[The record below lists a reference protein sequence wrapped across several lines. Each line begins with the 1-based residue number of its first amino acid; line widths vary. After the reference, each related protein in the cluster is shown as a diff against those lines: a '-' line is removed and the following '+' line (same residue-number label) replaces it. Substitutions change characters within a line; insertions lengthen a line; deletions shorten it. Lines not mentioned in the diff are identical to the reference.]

1 MVVATPL
8 CDRVRAMCS
17 DVEGVFGPGR
27 ATEGVVAIRDRLA
40 ESTPRIAVGGKLKAG
55 KSTLV
60 NALLGQRLAATN
72 GTETTMVVA
81 WYRHYH
87 HSRILVRPYDGAP
100 YYIPSGPGGRIPADL
115 RRMDQRTAGLPDREG
130 NQEVAAGLARRIAS
144 VTVEVPNR
152 RLVERHII
160 VDTPGLGSLTGL
172 DEASL
177 AGLTDADALLYLMPH
192 PSSQDRAVLTALRAA
207 AGAARMSA
215 ATVLGVLSQVDLLGE
230 RPDDVWP
237 GARRVAGR
245 TAGQLRGL
253 LADVIPVVG
262 LLAETAFG
270 DEFTEADTR
279 LLVRLAA
286 ADRAPVRRALYK
298 AESFLAWD
306 GGPLDPADRKRLLDM
321 LGVYGLTHLLAAID
335 GGVRS
340 TKGLLDTME
349 ELSGIRP
356 VLDYVDRHFVAGADR
371 LRARAALERLEAV
384 MKQAVPAST
393 DGQQVLDRVTDEM
406 AQLRRHPLLLQTKA
420 AEALAA
426 LVGAAG
432 TTAGGRLAA
441 DEAAVGELLALAT
454 GSDLASMVGLAT
466 GTPSAEVAAAADAA
480 LNRWR
485 TRESRPIRAP
495 ERRAIS
501 AAIDLCHAIHTQAT
515 APA

>member
-1 MVVATPL
+1 MLAATPL
-8 CDRVRAMCS
+8 RDRVREMCAG
-17 DVEGVFGPGR
+17 VEGVLGPGPAR
-27 ATEGVVAIRDRLA
+27 DAVVAIRDRLA

-81 WYRHYH
+81 WYRHH
-87 HSRILVRPYDGAP
+87 HQNRILVRPYDGAP
-100 YYIPSGPGGRIPADL
+100 YYVPAGPDGRIPADL
-115 RRMDQRTAGLPDREG
+115 RRMDERAARLPDRDG
-130 NQEVAAGLARRIAS
+130 DQQVAAGLARRIAS

-172 DEASL
+172 DQASL
-177 AGLTDADALLYLMPH
+177 AGLADADALLYLMPH
-192 PSSQDRAVLTALRAA
+192 PSSQDREVLTALRAA
-207 AGAARMSA
+207 AGAARLSA

-253 LADVIPVVG
+253 LADVIPVIG

-279 LLVRLAA
+279 LLLRLADA
-286 ADRAPVRRALYK
+286 ERAQVRRALYK

-306 GGPLDPADRKRLLDM
+306 GGPLDAHDRKRLLDM
-321 LGVYGLTHLLAAID
+321 LGVYGLAHLLVAID
-335 GGVRS
+335 GGAGGTRA
-340 TKGLLDTME
+340 LLDTME

-356 VLDYVDRHFVAGADR
+356 VLDYVDRQFVVGADR
-371 LRARAALERLEAV
+371 LRAQAALERLEA
-384 MKQAVPAST
+384 AIGPAAPTSA
-393 DGQQVLDRVTDEM
+393 DGQQTLERVRDEM
-406 AQLRRHPLLLQTKA
+406 ARLRRHPLLLQTEVA
-420 AEALAA
+420 AALAA

-432 TTAGGRLAA
+432 TASGGRLAT
-441 DEAAVGELLALAT
+441 DEAATGELLALAT
-454 GSDLASMVGLAT
+454 GGDLAGMLGRPA
-466 GTPSAEVAAAADAA
+466 GAPGAEVAAAADAA

-485 TRESRPIRAP
+485 TRESPPVRAL
-495 ERRAIS
+495 ERRAIR
-501 AAIDLCHAIHTQAT
+501 AAIDLCTAIHAQVT